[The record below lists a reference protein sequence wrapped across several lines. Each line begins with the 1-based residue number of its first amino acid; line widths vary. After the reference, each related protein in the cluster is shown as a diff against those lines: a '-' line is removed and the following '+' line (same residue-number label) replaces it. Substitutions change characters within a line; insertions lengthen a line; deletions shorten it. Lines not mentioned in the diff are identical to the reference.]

1 MKVTTV
7 VSCAILLTGVS
18 GKEEV
23 KRVCGNERLGEL
35 NDSLSY
41 YPNAWNKKSPKN
53 GFVCLKVDNSTPA
66 FSATWNWPADIQ
78 DVHSF
83 PYVRFN
89 NPSLPVRLSDL
100 ESIRLSTDWIYTP
113 GSPSK
118 IPDDFSNEVWT
129 KNKAEL
135 EGDGVQANAA
145 WDFFLD
151 DNRNRTLYPQV
162 AKIEFMVW
170 LGRVGDPWWLGRQND
185 SILST
190 VTLGETEFLL
200 FYGRNSGGTH
210 VFTAVTKDNSDVLSF
225 DEDFYPLF
233 QYILKQAHKQIDA
246 DDLPKDP
253 WLGIIEFGTETWMS
267 RGNATFTA
275 ANFGMSLKGNFTSE
289 RNSTK
294 DDGDKDKGDK
304 SGDEKGGDK
313 DGGDKG
319 SGDNSTDSK
328 GDEEDDAVRLMSQS
342 VLGIRILRLVG
353 RLQGSVNLPSINHQP
368 TLFPHHDLHHH
379 KLITMTHPSPSSRLQ
394 RAIHAVPFLLITAIM
409 SRAFAMAKP
418 IGPTIEETVKTSIFT
433 AKNVTVPI
441 IKSFYGVPVLDD
453 VFAVV
458 TVAFAHLQFFTD
470 EEAYWQLLVFLTD
483 FAGMYAVVMMEGYRP
498 GNTFPVIKYPVVFL
512 FLSQMF
518 GIGCLAPIF
527 FFLFYIFTPAY
538 RLTTPSLYRPGV
550 APCLAIL
557 PTVVFGYYVTH
568 FPSFFH
574 SSLQGRNCW
583 NWIWQ
588 LFPIWGSIIMLLLSK
603 IIPQPKEQTPRIIKQ
618 EHNAIRLTIGVVS
631 AISTATW
638 WYTILNMDSTIFEV
652 FIPQHFLTTPQDPIL
667 GLRTV
672 IQFDY
677 ICCYAAGFLWLAY
690 HFKDLENVGVCS
702 ISWIRAGCASVVLGC
717 LLGPGTIFPLIWLL
731 REELLVATQAD
742 EKKLEN

>member
-7 VSCAILLTGVS
+7 VSYAILLS
-18 GKEEV
+18 GALGKDEV
-23 KRVCGNERLGEL
+23 ARVCGNERLGEL

-118 IPDDFSNEVWT
+118 IPDDFSNEVWA

-151 DNRNRTLYPQV
+151 DDRNRTLYPQV

-190 VTLGETEFLL
+190 VTLGKTEFSL

-275 ANFGMSLKGNFTSE
+275 ANFAMSLKGNFTSE

-294 DDGDKDKGDK
+294 GDDKEKDDKDKGD
-304 SGDEKGGDK
+304 EKGGFASSGWWADYK
-313 DGGDKG
+313 DP
-319 SGDNSTDSK
+319 STYP
-328 GDEEDDAVRLMSQS
+328 
-342 VLGIRILRLVG
+342 
-353 RLQGSVNLPSINHQP
+353 PSTINP
-368 TLFPHHDLHHH
+368 PYS
-379 KLITMTHPSPSSRLQ
+379 LITIFTIHKPFTMPHTSPSSRLR
-394 RAIHAVPFLLITAIM
+394 RAIHALPFLLITAIM
-409 SRAFAMAKP
+409 SRAFTMAKP
-418 IGPTIEETVKTSIFT
+418 IGPKIEQTLQTSIFT
-433 AKNVTVPI
+433 AQNVTVPV

-483 FAGMYAVVMMEGYRP
+483 FAGMYAVVMIEGYRP

-527 FFLFYIFTPAY
+527 FYVFYIFTPAY
-538 RLTTPSLYRPGV
+538 KLTTPSLYRPGF
-550 APCLAIL
+550 APCMAIL
-557 PTVVFGYYVTH
+557 PTIVFGYYATH

-574 SSLQGRNCW
+574 SSLEARNWW

-588 LFPIWGSIIMLLLSK
+588 LFPIWGSIIMLVLSK
-603 IIPQPKEQTPRIIKQ
+603 IIPQPKEQTPKTIKQ
-618 EHNAIRLTIGVVS
+618 ELNVIRLTIGVIS
-631 AISTATW
+631 IISTITW
-638 WYTILNMDSTIFEV
+638 WYTILNMNSTIVEV
-652 FIPQHFLTTPQDPIL
+652 FIPQHFLTTPQEPIL

-717 LLGPGTIFPLIWLL
+717 LLGPGTMFPLIWLL
-731 REELLVATQAD
+731 REELLVATQAGV
-742 EKKLEN
+742 KKSPRISGRQTILWMPSILEPSQ